1 MYQQCYRSLL
11 IKTLSL
17 PTIKYWSSPILKY
30 ITIAMNNKGRP
41 NIKAIM
47 SRAYK

>member
-17 PTIKYWSSPILKY
+17 PTNMNWSFPILTY
-30 ITIAMNNKGRP
+30 TTIAMINKGTP